1 MCLFVCLFVSASHVA
16 KADLTLIT
24 QCITEAGPEF
34 VMLLPPTRTYKDC
47 GYASLHPASVY
58 AFSKKGYSSL
68 AETPKYSLVN
78 KNAPILMR
86 V

>member
-24 QCITEAGPEF
+24 QYIIEAGPEF
-34 VMLLPPTRTYKDC
+34 VMLLPPTHMYKDC

-58 AFSKKGYSSL
+58 VF
-68 AETPKYSLVN
+68 
-78 KNAPILMR
+78 
-86 V
+86 